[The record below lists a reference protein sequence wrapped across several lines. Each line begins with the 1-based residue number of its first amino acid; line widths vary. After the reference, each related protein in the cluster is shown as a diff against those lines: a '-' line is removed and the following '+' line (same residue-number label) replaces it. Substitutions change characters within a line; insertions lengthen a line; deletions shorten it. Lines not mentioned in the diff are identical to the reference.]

1 MRVYDVHL
9 RIGPASVLTYWIY
22 PQQTNG
28 TYVAVDLSFTD
39 GSDLRDSGA
48 VDQFGVRAHPQFQGQ
63 GGHLVVNRWNLV
75 RVNVGALAGRT
86 VDRIHL
92 GYDQPA
98 GTGVFRGYTDDIRI
112 SDSTREAA
120 NPAAADDLALKHAS
134 TGSAA
139 CAATEDAAKATDG
152 VAGNNSKWC
161 TGVPTG
167 TWQSDLG
174 APATVRTVIVRH
186 ASAGGEA
193 LAFNTRAYRVQ
204 TSTDGTTW
212 AAFATVSGNADGVT
226 ASTAGPVSARYVR
239 IVVDTGEQGGGA
251 TARIYEVE
259 VYAA

>member
-1 MRVYDVHL
+1 
-9 RIGPASVLTYWIY
+9 
-22 PQQTNG
+22 
-28 TYVAVDLSFTD
+28 
-39 GSDLRDSGA
+39 
-48 VDQFGVRAHPQFQGQ
+48 
-63 GGHLVVNRWNLV
+63 VVNRWNLV
-75 RVNVGALAGRT
+75 RVNLGALAGRT

-98 GTGVFRGYTDDIRI
+98 GTGVFRGYADDIRI

-139 CAATEDAAKATDG
+139 CAATEDAAKAADG

-161 TGVPTG
+161 TGVPAG
-167 TWQSDLG
+167 TWQTDLG